1 MRQLIFGEPMKKSIL
16 YAGLLGAALLFSGC
30 GEKKEVVD
38 TQVVTVESGS
48 VAEAVS
54 VGEKIRP
61 LKLDDQFEKSRELTE
76 ELQKVIFIFSRD
88 TGDMVHAYLAEQSEG
103 YLKERNTAV
112 VADISRM
119 PSLIT
124 KYVAMPGFQ
133 EYKYSMMLILDEET
147 GKPYKNEKEKEK
159 AMIVSLENLTVTGV
173 TFVATAADLKAAI
186 D

>member
-1 MRQLIFGEPMKKSIL
+1 MKKHIL
-16 YAGLLGAALLFSGC
+16 LAGFLSAALLFSGC
-30 GEKKEVVD
+30 GEKKEAVD
-38 TQVVTVESGS
+38 TKVVTLSSGS
-48 VAEAVS
+48 AAEAVT
-54 VGEKIRP
+54 VGQKIRP
-61 LKLDDQFEKSRELTE
+61 LKLNDQFEKSRELTG
-76 ELQKVIFIFSRD
+76 ELKKVIFIFSRD
-88 TGDMVHAYLAEQSEG
+88 TGDMVHEYLSTQEEG
-103 YLKERNTAV
+103 YLEARQTAV

-133 EYKYSMMLILDEET
+133 EYKYSMMLILDEEA

-159 AMIVSLENLTVTGV
+159 AMVVSLEDLTVTGV